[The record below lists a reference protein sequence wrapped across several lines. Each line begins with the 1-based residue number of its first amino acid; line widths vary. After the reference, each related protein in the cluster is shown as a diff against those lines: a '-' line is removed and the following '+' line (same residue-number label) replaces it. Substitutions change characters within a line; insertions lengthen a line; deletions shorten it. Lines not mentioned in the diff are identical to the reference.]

1 MGPTKSRAVGL
12 IAHDQRKEAL
22 VDWARRH
29 RAVLA
34 TCRLVATG
42 NTGRLIQEALPELA
56 IERLKSGPLGGDQQI
71 GARIAEGALDALI
84 FFIDPLSA
92 LPHDVDVKALLRLA
106 VLYDVAVAMNAATA
120 DALVGAWEQAG

>member
-1 MGPTKSRAVGL
+1 MARRVGL

-29 RAVLA
+29 RDLLA
-34 TCRLVATG
+34 HCRLVATG
-42 NTGRLIQEALPELA
+42 TSGRLVQEALPELA
-56 IERLKSGPLGGDQQI
+56 VERLKSGPLGGDQQI

-106 VLYDVAVAMNAATA
+106 VLYDVPVAMNAATA
-120 DALVGAWEQAG
+120 DALVAAWRVAPDAN